1 MTSPNQNEMTIEQL
15 LQECRQDY
23 FVEPSCKILQHKN
36 HFCVNSDSADLAR
49 FITIRPDEEIC
60 EIGTNNG
67 ALLVYL
73 DRFKPKSLTG
83 IEILDMP
90 ALLARENLKTIQ
102 HATSH
107 VFCGSVVDFP
117 DYQFDVVLSNP
128 PYFELSDREKK
139 QIEQGTFSHRQLA
152 RFEHNLDLET
162 LIQQVSRLLRSYG
175 RFYLVHRPDRLV
187 ETILMMNRYKLA
199 ASKIQIIYDARDQQ
213 PKAFLLE
220 AVKEGTCKAR
230 ILEPLYRGA

>member
-1 MTSPNQNEMTIEQL
+1 MTSPNLQPNEIEQL
-15 LQECRQDY
+15 LQECRMDY
-23 FVEPSCKILQHKN
+23 FVEPSCKILQHKS

-49 FITIRPDEEIC
+49 FITIREGEEVC

-83 IEILDMP
+83 IEILEKP
-90 ALLARENLKTIQ
+90 ACLAKENLKTIQ
-102 HATSH
+102 HATSE

-128 PYFELSDREKK
+128 PFFELSEREKK
-139 QIEQGTFSHRQLA
+139 QIEQGTFSHRQFA
-152 RFEHNLDLET
+152 RFEHHLDLET
-162 LIQQVSRLLRSYG
+162 LIAQASRLTRSYG

-187 ETILMMNRYKLA
+187 EAILIMNRYKLTV
-199 ASKIQIIYDARDQQ
+199 SKIQLVYDVRDQQ

-220 AVKEGTCKAR
+220 AVKEATCKAR
-230 ILEPLYRGA
+230 ILEPRYRGE